1 MIYAQEAYTK
11 NNHKQNAIFDVTYT
25 ASSSTS
31 STDKTQIKLLT
42 IINKSQHIYHFIFTQ
57 TRSKPKEN
65 ALFHFSQNY
74 HRFAICSHKQ
84 FTVSVRLFSAS
95 FYTMSS
101 TPLGIPK
108 AEFIEDMAAYAA
120 TVEKAKELFQEK
132 QELLTKYRIL
142 EQHLIEKRQQLKGNR
157 PDVAGNLDAVRKIAS
172 ANYQNEPVTHFQ
184 IADGLYGTA
193 KLKNDQ
199 KVSLW
204 LGANLL
210 VEYPLEEAEELL
222 SNNLD
227 KLDNQIKEVES
238 NLVFLRDQIITTEV
252 TVSRLTN
259 HIIAL
264 QKSKK

>member
-1 MIYAQEAYTK
+1 
-11 NNHKQNAIFDVTYT
+11 
-25 ASSSTS
+25 
-31 STDKTQIKLLT
+31 
-42 IINKSQHIYHFIFTQ
+42 
-57 TRSKPKEN
+57 
-65 ALFHFSQNY
+65 
-74 HRFAICSHKQ
+74 
-84 FTVSVRLFSAS
+84 
-95 FYTMSS
+95 MSS